1 MINVRAYNSQT
12 IYLNT
17 QENVYQTGWKEKTID
32 KVIRVYLLKK
42 NLFVYIFNSVTYLLS
57 NVIYSNNKYK

>member
-1 MINVRAYNSQT
+1 MINVQAYNSQT

-42 NLFVYIFNSVTYLLS
+42 KVIRVYF
-57 NVIYSNNKYK
+57 